1 MINYHSTRGHKET
14 ISFEDVILSG
24 VAPDGGLYVPD
35 SVTLENLTYLTQED
49 LSYED
54 FVKTIFIALDQS
66 SAKYVEDLSIYSGFE
81 NSPEPVL
88 KDLNDSTVVME
99 LFHGPT

>member
-1 MINYHSTRGHKET
+1 VINYHSTRGHKET
-14 ISFEDVILSG
+14 VSFEDVILSG

-54 FVKTIFIALDQS
+54 FVKQAYKS
-66 SAKYVEDLSIYSGFE
+66 
-81 NSPEPVL
+81 
-88 KDLNDSTVVME
+88 
-99 LFHGPT
+99 